1 MKLLSSIVVVVYASL
16 VHTQSTSPNTSA
28 STAPVIDLGY
38 VSYVGYS
45 NSTIGIN
52 YYRGIPFAQ
61 PPIGE
66 LRWRKPRPIEARNS
80 FEGQTINATQIAPFC
95 YQSLP
100 LSLWAAATVNGASYF
115 HPDVPSSEDCLIL
128 DVLVPQKPAH
138 KSLPVLVQIHGGGY
152 TLGSAQ
158 TAPGDAL
165 VHASNGSMIYV
176 AMQYRLGVFGFLA
189 GEEVIQNGDANVG
202 LLDQR
207 AALDWVQR
215 NIRAFGGDPSR
226 VTIWGGSA
234 GGGSVTHQLIAGGAV
249 DEPPFSAA
257 IPEYPWWQPLL
268 NSSSQE
274 RQYANVLSAA
284 NCSDLACLRS
294 QNSTTLQFVNQ
305 RAENISYPNS
315 PGDGYGT
322 FYYGPVVD
330 GKFIRRLPDQE
341 FKLGNFYKVPL
352 LVDHDAYE
360 GYIFSNMSVNTQAA
374 ETMDAA
380 VLFPYAGP
388 SFFSRLYQLYPASD
402 YNSTFFQRQT
412 WFGDFIINCP
422 TYYMA
427 TAFTDQAYNAS
438 AVFKLTFAAGAQL
451 HAATRPF
458 LNSNTIGWPSANNQ
472 TLAQIMSSYWI
483 SFVVTKD
490 PNPLKAPNAPSWPSY
505 MSGGK
510 GTAADGESVGFN
522 TLSVTYNSI
531 VVRGDPDAS
540 AKCDFF
546 SSQGY
551 AVRN

>member
-1 MKLLSSIVVVVYASL
+1 MATYLPGPKKRSFCNS
-16 VHTQSTSPNTSA
+16 STSPNTST
-28 STAPVIDLGY
+28 STAPVVDLGY
-38 VSYVGYS
+38 VKYAGYS

-61 PPIGE
+61 APVGD
-66 LRWRKPRPIEARNS
+66 LRWRAPRPIEAKNN
-80 FEGQTINATQIAPFC
+80 FGGQTINATQIAPFC

-100 LSLWAAATVNGASYF
+100 ESLWAAATVNGASYF
-115 HPDVPSSEDCLIL
+115 HPDVPSTEDCLIL
-128 DVLVPQKPAH
+128 DVLVPQTPVN
-138 KSLPVLVQIHGGGY
+138 KSLPVIVQIHGGGY

-158 TAPGDAL
+158 TSPGDAL
-165 VHASNGSMIYV
+165 VHQSNGSLVYV
-176 AMQYRLGVFGFLA
+176 AIQYRLGLFGFLA
-189 GEEVIQNGDANVG
+189 GEEVYNNGDANAG

-234 GGGSVTHQLIAGGAV
+234 GGGSVTYQLIAGGAF
-249 DEPPFSAA
+249 DQPPFSAA

-274 RQYANVLSAA
+274 QQYSNALLAA
-284 NCSDLACLRS
+284 NCTNLACLRS
-294 QNSTTLQFVNQ
+294 KDSATLQFVNQ
-305 RAENISYPNS
+305 RAQNISYPGA
-315 PGDGYGT
+315 PGAGYGS

-360 GYIFSNMSVNTQAA
+360 GYIFSNMSTSTQTA
-374 ETMDAA
+374 ETMDAE

-388 SFFSRLYQLYPASD
+388 SFFSRLYQLYPASA

-427 TAFTDQAYNAS
+427 TAFTDMAYNSS
-438 AVFKLTFAAGAQL
+438 AVFKLVFAAGTQL
-451 HAATRPF
+451 HAATAPF
-458 LNSNTIGWPSANNQ
+458 LASNVIGYPGANNQ
-472 TLAQIMSSYWI
+472 TLAQIMSSYWL
-483 SFVVTKD
+483 SFAITRD
-490 PNPLKAPNAPSWPSY
+490 PNPLRAAGAPYWPSY
-505 MSGGK
+505 MSGGN
-510 GTAADGESVGFN
+510 GTAASGESVGFN

-531 VVRGDPDAS
+531 VVEDDPDAS

-551 AVRN
+551 VVRN